1 MTLAARIDG
10 FNVGKV
16 KELASI
22 FGKMR
27 SKEVRNISKGV
38 SQARYPGLARAT
50 ANGREP
56 NIDSGKKRTW
66 ELSQKVAAMP
76 PNVIGAETGPRS
88 K

>member
-1 MTLAARIDG
+1 M
-10 FNVGKV
+10 K
-16 KELASI
+16 
-22 FGKMR
+22 
-27 SKEVRNISKGV
+27 SKEVRNNSEGV
-38 SQARYPGLARAT
+38 SQASNPGLASAI

-56 NIDSGKKRTW
+56 YKDSGKKRTW